1 MKRFESEVMPHSNR
15 TTTPTGG
22 SFSHFERQI
31 ERVVFRPAAAGR
43 VCFGCCASLAPVVSL
58 SRLIVLEI
66 DNSKKLFGD
75 NELDRIFVFQT

>member
-58 SRLIVLEI
+58 SRLIVLKTHISENSNP
-66 DNSKKLFGD
+66 DNKLGYYFS
-75 NELDRIFVFQT
+75 F